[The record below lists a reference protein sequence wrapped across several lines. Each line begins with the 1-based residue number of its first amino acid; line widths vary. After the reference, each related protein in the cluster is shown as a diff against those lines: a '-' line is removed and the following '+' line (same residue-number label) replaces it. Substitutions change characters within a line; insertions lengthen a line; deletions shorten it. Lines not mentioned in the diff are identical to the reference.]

1 MKYGYARVSTLGQ
14 ARDGNSLEAQEQ
26 ALREAGAEKIFT
38 ESFSGSK
45 DSRPQLDKLMRIIYE
60 GDTLIVTK
68 LDRIARSLVQGVQ
81 LLEELR
87 WRGVTV
93 NVLNLGI
100 IDNSPTGKLIR
111 NIMLCFAEFERDII
125 VQRTQEGKAIAKQNP
140 DFKDGRP
147 KKFKKRQIDHA
158 LELLKTHSYK
168 QIAQMTGI
176 SMATLGRA
184 KSAMKAKDDVTRSE
198 VLFPK

>member
-1 MKYGYARVSTLGQ
+1 M
-14 ARDGNSLEAQEQ
+14 EAQEQ

-60 GDTLIVTK
+60 GDTLIITK

-140 DFKDGRP
+140 NFKDGRP

-168 QIAQMTGI
+168 QVAQMTGI

-184 KSAMKAKDDVTRSE
+184 KRKLKEAE
-198 VLFPK
+198 IFI